1 MYSRLNPW
9 DEITAAWGLLSGNI
23 SDPYT
28 VVPLL
33 RDLYR
38 FLAPRFMPAD
48 TWALIL
54 AKDSALDESRQYGN
68 ITTWY
73 ERDSHAA

>member
-1 MYSRLNPW
+1 M
-9 DEITAAWGLLSGNI
+9 I
-23 SDPYT
+23 
-28 VVPLL
+28 PLL

-54 AKDSALDESRQYGN
+54 AKDNALDDRGN
-68 ITTWY
+68 LGKVVTWY
-73 ERDSHAA
+73 ERDTA